1 MSLYT
6 TPLQF
11 GYFFGLL
18 FAILLWI
25 RGWQEEALSDKLLGW
40 VLFLLAIDIQ
50 DYTFGF
56 AGINFLWEEL
66 NGFPRSLNLLF
77 GPAVYF
83 YLKSQINRQFRFN
96 RTDLWH
102 LTPWLVYFLFN
113 LAIFFQGRY
122 AVQAW
127 QASTGY
133 QIADWLETALFL
145 CSYGFYFKK
154 SLTLYQD
161 YRKWTETQFSDM
173 DSVSLIWYRN
183 FLYLMIFSIAFKWTW
198 FLIDVILNLDF
209 YQDWW
214 WNLATVAIIVY
225 VAVTGYRQR
234 QVVQLSFSAPVE
246 PVKRVIPD
254 IDTAFWKQKLLD
266 LMEAE
271 KPHLEPELS
280 LANLARKLKIAPT
293 LLSLVINTAF
303 EKNFNDFVNAYRV
316 EDFKNRLENADVRH
330 LTLLGVAFDCGF
342 NSKATFNRA
351 FKKHTGQSPS
361 EYEAI
366 QRGANHHEQTNHK
379 PDH

>member
-18 FAILLWI
+18 FALLLWI
-25 RGWQEEALSDKLLGW
+25 RGWQEESLSDRLLGW
-40 VLFLLAIDIQ
+40 VLFLLAVDVQ

-83 YLKSQINRQFRFN
+83 YLKSQTNRQFRFTG
-96 RTDLWH
+96 TDFWH
-102 LTPWLVYFLFN
+102 LAPWLVYFLFH
-113 LAIFFQGRY
+113 LSIFLQGRY
-122 AVQAW
+122 TVQAW
-127 QASTGY
+127 QASPGY
-133 QIADWLETALFL
+133 QIADWIETGFFLF
-145 CSYGFYFKK
+145 SYGFYFKK
-154 SLTLYQD
+154 SLELYQN
-161 YRKWTETQFSDM
+161 YRKWTETQFSDIEA
-173 DSVSLIWYRN
+173 VSLIWYRN
-183 FLYLMIFSIAFKWTW
+183 FLYLMIFSIVFKWTW
-198 FLIDVILNLDF
+198 FLIDLILNLDF

-225 VAVTGYRQR
+225 VAVTGYRQQ
-234 QVVQLSFSAPVE
+234 QVVQLSFSAPVG

-266 LMEAE
+266 LMESE
-271 KPHLEPELS
+271 KPYLEPELS
-280 LANLARKLKIAPT
+280 LADLARKLKIAPP
-293 LLSLVINTAF
+293 LLSQVINTAF
-303 EKNFNDFVNAYRV
+303 EKNFNDFINAYRV
-316 EDFKNRLENADVRH
+316 EDFKNRLGNADVRH

-351 FKKHTGQSPS
+351 FRKHTGQSPS
-361 EYEAI
+361 EYGAS
-366 QRGANHHEQTNHK
+366 ANHNEQTNHK
-379 PDH
+379 PKF

>member
-18 FAILLWI
+18 FAVLLWI
-25 RGWQEEALSDKLLGW
+25 RGWQEESLSDKLLGW

-56 AGINFLWEEL
+56 SGINFLWEEL

-83 YLKSQINRQFRFN
+83 YLKSQVNRQFRLN
-96 RTDLWH
+96 RAALWH
-102 LTPWLVYFLFN
+102 LMPWLVYVLFN
-113 LAIFFQGRY
+113 LAIFLQGRFF
-122 AVQAW
+122 VQAW
-127 QASTGY
+127 QASTEY
-133 QIADWLETALFL
+133 QIVNWIETALLL

-154 SLTLYQD
+154 SLTLYRD
-161 YRKWTETQFSDM
+161 YRKWTETQFSDTE
-173 DSVSLIWYRN
+173 SVSLIWYRN
-183 FLYLMIFSIAFKWTW
+183 FLYLMIFTIVFKWTW

-214 WNLATVAIIVY
+214 WNLTTVGIIVY
-225 VAVTGYRQR
+225 VAITGYRQR
-234 QVVQLSFSAPVE
+234 QLAQLNFKSPVE
-246 PVKRVIPD
+246 LPKRGVPD
-254 IDTAFWKQKLLD
+254 LDTALWKQKLLH
-266 LMEAE
+266 LMEDE
-271 KPHLEPELS
+271 KPYLESELS
-280 LANLARKLKIAPT
+280 LGDLARKLKIAPP
-293 LLSLVINTAF
+293 LLSQVINTGF

-316 EDFKNRLENADVRH
+316 EAFKNCIGSEDLKH
-330 LTLLGVAFDCGF
+330 LTLLGVALECGF

-361 EYEAI
+361 EYGAS
-366 QRGANHHEQTNHK
+366 ANHNEQTYHK
-379 PDH
+379 PDF

>member
-18 FAILLWI
+18 FALLLWI
-25 RGWQEEALSDKLLGW
+25 RGWQEESLSDKLLGW

-83 YLKSQINRQFRFN
+83 YLKSQVNRQFRFN
-96 RTDLWH
+96 RTALGH
-102 LTPWLVYFLFN
+102 LIPWLAYFLFN
-113 LAIFFQGRY
+113 LAIFLQGRY
-122 AVQAW
+122 FVQAW

-133 QIADWLETALFL
+133 QIANWIETALLL
-145 CSYGFYFKK
+145 CAYGFYFKK
-154 SLTLYQD
+154 SLALYQN
-161 YRKWTETQFSDM
+161 YRKWTVTQFSDIEA
-173 DSVSLIWYRN
+173 VILIWYRN
-183 FLYLMIFSIAFKWTW
+183 FLYLMIFSIVFKWGW
-198 FLIDVILNLDF
+198 FLIDSILNLDF

-234 QVVQLSFSAPVE
+234 QVVQLSFSASVE
-246 PVKRVIPD
+246 PAKRVIPD
-254 IDTAFWKQKLLD
+254 IDTEFWKQKLLD

-280 LANLARKLKIAPT
+280 LADLARKLKIAPT

-303 EKNFNDFVNAYRV
+303 EKNFNDFINEYRV
-316 EDFKNRLENADVRH
+316 EAFKNCIGSENLKH
-330 LTLLGVAFDCGF
+330 LTLLGVALECGF

-351 FKKHTGQSPS
+351 FRKHTGQSPS
-361 EYEAI
+361 EYGAS
-366 QRGANHHEQTNHK
+366 ANHNEQTKHK
-379 PDH
+379 PDF